1 MPKIKSSFSG
11 HDKFDCKID
20 WIVKGL
26 KEFKN
31 DSSLFSS
38 SNIENSISKL
48 GLGIN
53 MIKSLNHWFKVLGL
67 VDNDKLSLLG
77 ELNIRKRSLF
87 RK

>member
-1 MPKIKSSFSG
+1 MSKVKTSFSG

-26 KEFKN
+26 KEFKK
-31 DSSLFSS
+31 DSTIFSPLKV
-38 SNIENSISKL
+38 ENSISKL

-67 VDNDKLSLLG
+67 VDEDKLSMLG
-77 ELNIRKRSLF
+77 ITF
-87 RK
+87 